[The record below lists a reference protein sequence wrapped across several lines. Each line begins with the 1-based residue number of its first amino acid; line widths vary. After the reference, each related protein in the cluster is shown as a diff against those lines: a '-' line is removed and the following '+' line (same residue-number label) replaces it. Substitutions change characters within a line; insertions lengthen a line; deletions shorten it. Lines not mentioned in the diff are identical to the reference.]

1 MLTRRPSEG
10 RTIPLASYLEWLLD
24 DPWSDVGRRPHD
36 AVAPSIDVRESD
48 DALTI
53 EASLPGIRPD
63 DIEVS
68 IDGRALSIRAKSV
81 QDDEQK
87 DDKGRYLVRER
98 REASYFR
105 VLMLP
110 VEVDA
115 DHVKSS
121 FENGELKVVLPKAM
135 NRRSRRIPIS
145 GASNT
150 VVAVG
155 PGNGKND
162 ATSGDTSSQASG
174 RPDRVGASS

>member
-1 MLTRRPSEG
+1 MLTRRPSG
-10 RTIPLASYLEWLLD
+10 RPVPLTSFLEWLVD
-24 DPWSDVGRRPHD
+24 DPWSDLGRRPHD
-36 AVAPSIDVRESD
+36 AGAPSIDVRESD
-48 DALTI
+48 DTLTI
-53 EASLPGIRPD
+53 EASLPGIKPD

-121 FENGELKVVLPKAM
+121 FENGELKIVLPKAM
-135 NRRSRRIPIS
+135 NRRSRRIPIT

-155 PGNGKND
+155 PGNGTNET
-162 ATSGDTSSQASG
+162 TSGDAST
-174 RPDRVGASS
+174 RSTEQPETVGASS